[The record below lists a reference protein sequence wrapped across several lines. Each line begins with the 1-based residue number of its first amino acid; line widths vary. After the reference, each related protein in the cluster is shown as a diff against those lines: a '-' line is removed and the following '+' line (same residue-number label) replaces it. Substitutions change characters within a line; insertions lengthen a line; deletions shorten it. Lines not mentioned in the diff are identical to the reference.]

1 MKENRGL
8 RKARTLEKYG
18 PVKIIKDEVGR
29 LPLYSV
35 SSRRRDTEEDHDVY
49 GELRPLLSDDHLEE
63 IMYNGE
69 DKCVKVYHRKYGMCD
84 TNLFISEDIIFDIV
98 DYVAD
103 SVRKTID
110 ASSPFLDA
118 RLDDGSR
125 FNATIP
131 PASPYGPTMTIRKF
145 LRSPLTIVGLIDNGT
160 VNSSVAAFLWMCVD
174 GLSYRPANIIVSGG
188 TGSGKTTFLNALAIF
203 VREGQRL
210 ITIEDTTELQMMHE
224 HIVRLESI
232 PPGRDGSP
240 EINMDVLLKNALRMR
255 PDRIIVG
262 EVRGAEAVTLFTAMN
277 TGHEGCMGTL
287 HANTAKETA
296 TRLMSPPMNVSPIML
311 TALDLLI
318 VMERKT
324 LGRKTFR
331 RITEVSEVSGL
342 EKDRPRL
349 NTLYKW
355 DSSSNALKAT
365 GVPSRLRER
374 ISRAAGI
381 DLREFDGIQKSR
393 ERMLAGMAAKKLTDV
408 KGVSRIIQNHYF
420 KSSK

>member
-1 MKENRGL
+1 MKEHRSRRKNRNG
-8 RKARTLEKYG
+8 EKRG
-18 PVKIIKDEVGR
+18 KVAIHSDEGGH
-29 LPLYSV
+29 LPLYRV
-35 SSRRRDTEEDHDVY
+35 SSRNRDDVDPDDVY
-49 GELRPLLSDDHLEE
+49 GELRPLLADDDLEE
-63 IMYNGE
+63 VMYNGE
-69 DKCVKVYHRKYGMCD
+69 DKCVMVYHRRYGMCV
-84 TNLFISEDIIFDIV
+84 TGLFVSEDAIFDII

-103 SVRKTID
+103 SVRKTVD
-110 ASSPFLDA
+110 ESHPFLDA
-118 RLDDGSR
+118 RMEDGSR

-131 PASPYGPTMTIRKF
+131 PASPYGPTLTIRKF
-145 LRSPLTIVGLIDNGT
+145 LRSPLTIVSLINNGT
-160 VNSSVAAFLWMCVD
+160 VNAGVAAFLWMCVD
-174 GLSYRPANIIVSGG
+174 GLSYKPANIIVSGG
-188 TGSGKTTFLNALAIF
+188 TGSGKTTFLNALAGF

-210 ITIEDTTELQMMHE
+210 IIIEDTSELQLMHE

-232 PPGRDGSP
+232 PPGQDGTAEVS
-240 EINMDVLLKNALRMR
+240 MDVLLKNALRMR

-262 EVRGAEAVTLFTAMN
+262 EVRGQEAVTLFTAMN

-311 TALDLLI
+311 TALDLLV

-355 DSSSNALKAT
+355 DSSANVLKAT

-374 ISRAAGI
+374 ISRAAGL
-381 DLREFDGIQKSR
+381 DLREFDRLQGAR
-393 ERMLAGMAAKKLTDV
+393 ERMLKGMASKKLTDV

-420 KSSK
+420 PASK